1 MKILIWLFCAF
12 IYSFIVTVLSYVG
25 ISLGGLPTVL
35 LAGFLILIAKRMCK
49 KLDASKIADEND
61 TDDIQPLPTVNE
73 THVIGSPA
81 PNEVLVTHD
90 SPSPS
95 PAMRSVAKQRF
106 CKLCGHPINHDTKK
120 CTHCGKQYFRNPLRS
135 IPISTIVFFCFL
147 CISSAVF
154 ISQINSKQEE
164 IAF

>member
-25 ISLGGLPTVL
+25 ISLGGLPTAL

-106 CKLCGHPINHDTKK
+106 CKLCGHPIDHDTKK
-120 CTHCGKQYFRNPLRS
+120 CTHCGK
-135 IPISTIVFFCFL
+135 
-147 CISSAVF
+147 
-154 ISQINSKQEE
+154 
-164 IAF
+164 